1 MSAIP
6 TFNAPEVMTY
16 EELIFYTVM
25 TGIIFMNRAD
35 IKKKIIE
42 SPEATVQ
49 LNKLKDLNEY
59 LMSFYNC
66 NYKKLYQKLSNMRV
80 YTVWVMDAIKA
91 DKYLSLHYRYFMRET
106 RIVIYSQFLES
117 YKTVTL
123 ETMAREFGVSVEFID
138 KYPQIL
144 LREVASA
151 IDIKRLNCKI
161 DKVSGIIESERTDKR
176 NNFYKSAL
184 KKGDHLLNRIQKL
197 SRIIDV

>member
-1 MSAIP
+1 VSAIP
-6 TFNAPEVMTY
+6 TFNAPEVMGY
-16 EELIFYTVM
+16 DELIFYVVL
-25 TGIIFMNRAD
+25 TGIIFLSRSD

-42 SPEATVQ
+42 SPEANVQ
-49 LNKLKDLNEY
+49 LNKATDLNEY

-66 NYKKLYQKLSNMRV
+66 NYKRLFEKL
-80 YTVWVMDAIKA
+80 VWVMEAVKN
-91 DKYLSLHYRYFMRET
+91 DKYLKHHYRYFMRET

-123 ETMAREFGVSVEFID
+123 ETMAREFGVSVDFID
-138 KYPQIL
+138 
-144 LREVASA
+144 REVASA

-161 DKVSGIIESERTDKR
+161 DKVAGIIESERADKR
-176 NNFYKSAL
+176 NIFYKAAL